1 MCLANPALE
10 TGLESQLWL
19 GETPAA
25 ETEGVSSEGG
35 PSPGGRGTWQ
45 LCSPRWRGGNDVLEA
60 AAQCQTWHHRHGVD
74 LEALQICNLAAVGFA
89 VSDKWAWWSQLS

>member
-45 LCSPRWRGGNDVLEA
+45 LCSPRWRGGNG
-60 AAQCQTWHHRHGVD
+60 CTGSS
-74 LEALQICNLAAVGFA
+74 GS
-89 VSDKWAWWSQLS
+89 VSDLAPQAWG